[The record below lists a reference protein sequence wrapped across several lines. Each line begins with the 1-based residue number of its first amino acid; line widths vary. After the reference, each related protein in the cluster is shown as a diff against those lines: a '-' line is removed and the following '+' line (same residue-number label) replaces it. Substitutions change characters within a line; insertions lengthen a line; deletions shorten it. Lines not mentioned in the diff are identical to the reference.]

1 MSWRGVSVNLSTT
14 DPDHLFALE
23 LPVPPLFESTQG
35 PVMEIVFWSGNVDRW
50 VHAVSAHFAR
60 QLPEGHV
67 QVTVGDLAW
76 IDQVVSRWGL
86 EGLRGCVEDLEL
98 VMVPDDS

>member
-1 MSWRGVSVNLSTT
+1 
-14 DPDHLFALE
+14 LFELE

-35 PVMEIVFWSGNVDRW
+35 PVMEIVFWSDNVERW
-50 VHAVSAHFAR
+50 VHAVSAHFVR
-60 QLPEGHV
+60 ELPDGHV
-67 QVTVGDLAW
+67 QVTIGDLAW
-76 IDQVVSRWGL
+76 IDQVVSRWGF